1 METKKLASLDREQR
15 AGRTYQRIAYRKLVD
30 LQAAIR
36 DCRKQGH
43 APLGLLDELDTENL
57 IEKLVKVA
65 DIEYRSPAE
74 NPSYKPP
81 MPKSGDKDA
90 ETPVFIGDEA
100 DFTAL

>member
-1 METKKLASLDREQR
+1 METKKLVSLDREQR

-81 MPKSGDKDA
+81 MVHDGNVAEMPVNTTQTGDFD
-90 ETPVFIGDEA
+90 VI
-100 DFTAL
+100 